1 MPSNFDLILPA
12 EGSVHQFA
20 DPLPGDSDG
29 FVGWGGDLSPQCLV
43 DAYGQGCFPWY
54 RRFGEYHW
62 FSPNPRMVL
71 FPKSFRRHKSLA
83 RVIKSG
89 KFEVRIDTCFRDV
102 ITMCADVER
111 KFQSSTWIG
120 EDYIEAYTKMHEIGL
135 AHSFETFQNSQLV
148 GGLYGLSIGSAF
160 FGESMFHTV
169 SDASKVALARLVDF
183 CLQHNIGTIDTQQVT
198 SHSAF
203 MGAIAVPRTIFLKIL
218 SKTNQDETLI
228 GKWTEL

>member
-1 MPSNFDLILPA
+1 MPSNSDLILPA

-20 DPLPGDSDG
+20 DPMPGDDDG
-29 FVGWGGDLSPQCLV
+29 FVGHGGDLSPQCLV

-71 FPKSFRRHKSLA
+71 FPKCFRRHKSLA

-102 ITMCADVER
+102 ITMCANVKR
-111 KFQSSTWIG
+111 RFQSSTWIG
-120 EDYIEAYTKMHEIGL
+120 DDYIEAYTRMHEIGL
-135 AHSFETFQNSQLV
+135 AHSFETFQNGQLV

-183 CLQHNIGTIDTQQVT
+183 CLQHNIGIIDTQQVT

-203 MGAIAVPRTIFLKIL
+203 MGATAVSRNIFLKIL
-218 SKTNQDETLI
+218 NKTNQDETLI

>member
-1 MPSNFDLILPA
+1 MPSESKLILPA
-12 EGSVHQFA
+12 EGSVYKFA
-20 DPLPGDSDG
+20 DPMPGDPDG
-29 FVGWGGDLSPQCLV
+29 FVGLGGDLSPQCLV

-62 FSPNPRMVL
+62 YSPDPRMVL
-71 FPKSFRRHKSLA
+71 FVNSFRCHKSLA

-89 KFEVRIDTCFRDV
+89 KFEVRIDTCFHNV

-111 KFQSSTWIG
+111 KFQESTWIG
-120 EDYIEAYTKMHEIGL
+120 DDYIEAYSKMHDIGL
-135 AHSFETFQNSQLV
+135 AHSFETFQNGELV

-183 CLQHNIGTIDTQQVT
+183 CKQHGIGMIDTQQAT
-198 SHSAF
+198 KHSAF
-203 MGAIAVPRTIFLKIL
+203 MGAIAVPRNIFLKIL
-218 SKTNQDETLI
+218 HKTNHDETLI
-228 GKWTEL
+228 GKWTEM